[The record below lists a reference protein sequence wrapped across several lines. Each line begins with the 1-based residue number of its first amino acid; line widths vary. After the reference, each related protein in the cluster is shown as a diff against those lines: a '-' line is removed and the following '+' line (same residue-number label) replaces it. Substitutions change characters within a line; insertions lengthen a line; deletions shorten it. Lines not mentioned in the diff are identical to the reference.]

1 MGRLY
6 SVYLV
11 LLTSEISML
20 LLTSLVNRTQL
31 ENLKENDF
39 WV

>member
-20 LLTSLVNRTQL
+20 LLASLVNRTQL